1 MSSSELQNLYQQV
14 ILDYSKNPYG
24 VGLLGDAA
32 GQSHQLNPTCGDEI
46 TLEVHLAGE
55 GTEPA
60 DPLADRVI
68 ERIRWEGHGCAISQ
82 ASASL
87 LTELAEGLTV
97 GDLRVRIDAFRTAM
111 QSRGKIAP
119 DEELLGDAVALG
131 GVSRYVA
138 RVKCAMLGW
147 VAAEHALTMAETRA

>member
-1 MSSSELQNLYQQV
+1 MSSSDLQNLYQQV

-46 TLEVHLAGE
+46 TLEVHLQGQTVE
-55 GTEPA
+55 K
-60 DPLADRVI
+60 
-68 ERIRWEGHGCAISQ
+68 IRWEGHGCAISQ

-97 GDLRVRIDAFRTAM
+97 EDLRTRIDAFRTAM
-111 QSRGKIAP
+111 QSRGKIQP

-131 GVSRYVA
+131 GVSKYVA

-147 VAAEHALTMAETRA
+147 VAAEHALVEAEAR

>member
-24 VGLLGDAA
+24 VGLLGGAA

-46 TLEVHLAGE
+46 TLEVHLNGE
-55 GTEPA
+55 G
-60 DPLADRVI
+60 ADRVV

-97 GDLRVRIDAFRTAM
+97 EDLRTRIDAFRTAM

-147 VAAEHALTMAETRA
+147 VAAEHALVEAETR

>member
-1 MSSSELQNLYQQV
+1 MSSSDLQNLYQQV

-32 GQSHQLNPTCGDEI
+32 GSSHQLNPTCGDEI
-46 TLEVHLAGE
+46 TLEVHLDGD
-55 GTEPA
+55 TVTR
-60 DPLADRVI
+60 L
-68 ERIRWEGHGCAISQ
+68 RWEGHGCAISQ

-97 GDLRVRIDAFRTAM
+97 EDLRVRIDAFRTAM

-131 GVSRYVA
+131 GVSKYVA